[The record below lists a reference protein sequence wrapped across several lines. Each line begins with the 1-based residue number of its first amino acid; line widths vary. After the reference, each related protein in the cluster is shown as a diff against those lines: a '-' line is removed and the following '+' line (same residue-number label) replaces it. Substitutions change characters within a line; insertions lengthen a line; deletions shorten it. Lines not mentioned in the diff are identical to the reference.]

1 MARGSALPTN
11 RKHDKKKKASPSKPE
26 DLTSRDA
33 IGRRFALN
41 PPATILSSP
50 SPSIPISPLYPFD
63 GHYLDLA
70 GLRYH
75 YLDEGRGETL
85 VMLHGNP
92 TWSFYYRNLVL
103 GLRDAY
109 RTIVPD
115 HIGCGLS
122 DKPDD
127 AHYEYSLRQ
136 RVADLETLLDHLELR
151 DNLTLVLHDWGGMI
165 GMAFAHRHPE
175 RIKRLVLL
183 NTAAFPLPRA
193 KPLPRSIAWCRNPLV
208 GPLLVRGLNAFS
220 RGAVRYCV
228 RKPLSPEVRAGYLA
242 PYDSWRHR
250 IAVLRFVQDIP
261 LAPGDRGFDLVN
273 EVAEGLHRFAALPT
287 LICWGDH
294 DFVFDRH
301 FLDEWRRRFPTAEVH
316 RFAEAGH
323 YVLEDAGAE
332 ILPLIRDFLRRHPL
346 APQA

>member
-1 MARGSALPTN
+1 MNAQAASLT
-11 RKHDKKKKASPSKPE
+11 SPS
-26 DLTSRDA
+26 DSGITS
-33 IGRRFALN
+33 
-41 PPATILSSP
+41 
-50 SPSIPISPLYPFD
+50 LYPFAD
-63 GHYLDLA
+63 HYLNLG

-75 YLDEGRGETL
+75 YLEEGIGEPL

-103 GLRDAY
+103 GLRDSY

-127 AHYEYSLRQ
+127 SQYEYSLRQ
-136 RVADLETLLDHLELR
+136 RVADLEALLDHLELR

-175 RIKRLVLL
+175 RIKRLVIL
-183 NTAAFPLPRA
+183 NTAAFGLPATKR
-193 KPLPRSIAWCRNPLV
+193 LPWSLWWCRTPV
-208 GPLLVRGLNAFS
+208 IGPLLVRGLNAFS

-228 RKPLSPEVRAGYLA
+228 QKPMAAAVRQGYLD

-261 LAPGDRGFDLVN
+261 LRPGDRGFDLVN
-273 EVAEGLHRFAALPT
+273 EVANGLHRFASLPM
-287 LICWGDH
+287 LICWGER
-294 DFVFDRH
+294 DFVFDQH
-301 FLDEWRRRFPTAEVH
+301 FLVEWQRRFPAAAIH
-316 RFAEAGH
+316 RFPEAGH
-323 YVLEDAGAE
+323 YVLEDAVSE
-332 ILPLIRDFLRRHPL
+332 VLSLIRDFLRQHPL
-346 APQA
+346 APET